1 MDAVILSGG
10 LGTRLYPLT
19 LKRPKSIIDFLD
31 RPLVDYQLDIAEQLG
46 CETVVL
52 ALGHQSAAVE
62 ETCRRYGG
70 TAKMRFVSEEE
81 PLGTGGALAN
91 ALREGG
97 VSGPVLVLNGDII
110 CDVSPRSIQDTHHR
124 CGAQVTI
131 VGAPVR
137 DPQAYGTLQFSQDGM
152 VTGFC
157 EKAPPR
163 EPGKLTYVNA
173 GIYLL
178 SAEACTQLR
187 ETSGAFSLE
196 RDFFPQLA
204 AGGKIAAHLHQG
216 FWRDVG
222 TLESY
227 FNAHFDVL
235 SYFLMMGTANF
246 GGRRGDFTLFRDLI
260 YLNNSVKL
268 GDKCDLFHR
277 VVLMAGV
284 KAGANCYLRNCV
296 LRPGT
301 EVGDDC
307 RIETAI
313 IDRGSSIPSGTVM
326 EDEVRS
332 GGRTEPFSG

>member
-1 MDAVILSGG
+1 VDAVILSGG

-19 LKRPKSIIDFLD
+19 FKRPKSIIDFLD
-31 RPLVDYQLDIAEQLG
+31 RPLVDYQLDIAEQIR
-46 CETVVL
+46 CEAVVM
-52 ALGHQSAAVE
+52 ALGHLSAAVE

-70 TAKMRFVSEEE
+70 AAAMRFVSEDE

-97 VSGPVLVLNGDII
+97 VEGPAIVLNGDII
-110 CDVSPRSIQDTHHR
+110 CDISPRSLLDTHQR
-124 CGAQVTI
+124 SGAQMTL

-137 DPQAYGTLQFSQDGM
+137 DPQAYGTLQFSQERM
-152 VTGFC
+152 VIGFC
-157 EKAPPR
+157 EKAPPQ
-163 EPGKLTYVNA
+163 EPRKLTYINA

-204 AGGKIAAHLHQG
+204 AEGKIAAHLHQG

-222 TLESY
+222 TLGSY

-246 GGRRGDFTLFRDLI
+246 GGRRTDFTLFRDLI
-260 YLNNSVKL
+260 YINNSVKL

-277 VVLMAGV
+277 VTLMSGV
-284 KAGANCYLRNCV
+284 KVGSNCRLRNCI
-296 LRPGT
+296 LLPGA

-307 RIETAI
+307 VLETVMV
-313 IDRGSSIPSGTVM
+313 DRGTTIADGSELES
-326 EDEVRS
+326 ELRS
-332 GGRTEPFSG
+332 GDRAEPFSG